1 MKDFYEKNSTRKN
14 LKAVVIVVSDTRT
27 IDQDESGKIIVNTLS
42 KKGFEIYGYKVLPD
56 ELKIIQEELIIYCD
70 ELNVDIII
78 TTGGTGIGPRD
89 VTPEATKKIIEKEL
103 NGIVEN
109 LRGYGQQRTPL
120 SMLSRSV
127 AGIRGK
133 TIIINLPG
141 SSNAVSQ
148 SLGALFPGIM
158 HAFKMIEGQGH

>member
-1 MKDFYEKNSTRKN
+1 M
-14 LKAVVIVVSDTRT
+14 
-27 IDQDESGKIIVNTLS
+27 
-42 KKGFEIYGYKVLPD
+42 PD
-56 ELKIIQEELIIYCD
+56 ELNILQEELIKYCD

-103 NGIVEN
+103 NGVVEN

-141 SSNAVSQ
+141 SLNAVSQ

-158 HAFKMIEGQGH
+158 HAFKMIKGQGH